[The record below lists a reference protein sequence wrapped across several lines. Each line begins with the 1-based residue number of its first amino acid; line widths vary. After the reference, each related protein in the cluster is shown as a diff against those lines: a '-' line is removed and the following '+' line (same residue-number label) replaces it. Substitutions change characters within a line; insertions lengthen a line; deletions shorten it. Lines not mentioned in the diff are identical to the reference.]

1 MEEGRGVTTTETT
14 RQQIYDETIKHLER
28 KDHRSIAEFLL
39 PQAKEAQW
47 ITLESP
53 ELPMTDFRQADF
65 ITKIKIGPELF
76 IFHVEFEAVYQ
87 NDWEM
92 QKRMLRYHTYI
103 RWNEDLPIYQ
113 MLVILKK
120 PSPEQVD
127 SRYTSTV
134 LGRTMMDY
142 TYEVLKIYTYNKYE
156 VLKEKKAVLV
166 PLRVFMDHP
175 GESEEEHI
183 QECLSVAESME
194 DKDYYFLTEQ
204 CLRKL
209 YQKSQYAS
217 FVKEEILMKSTLFL
231 DPYEKG
237 MEKGRINTLTSMLI
251 KNLIKRF
258 GTLSKETKDLICN
271 ADADS
276 LEIAIDRAEDF
287 KKLEDLKHF
296 LGEGS

>member
-1 MEEGRGVTTTETT
+1 M
-14 RQQIYDETIKHLER
+14 I
-28 KDHRSIAEFLL
+28 
-39 PQAKEAQW
+39 
-47 ITLESP
+47 
-53 ELPMTDFRQADF
+53 DFRQADF